1 MLRSSLGFH
10 TITLS
15 LSISTNEAS
24 QLITDFCTYR
34 EKTGTIEIY
43 RKNEKNE
50 PIIYYHSYYL
60 PLTTNIKFKDKDR
73 GIRWCIRKS
82 KKEGMKKSL

>member
-15 LSISTNEAS
+15 LPLFDNNEAH

-34 EKTGTIEIY
+34 EKVGNIEMY
-43 RKNEKNE
+43 RINY
-50 PIIYYHSYYL
+50 PGASTQAL
-60 PLTTNIKFKDKDR
+60 
-73 GIRWCIRKS
+73 
-82 KKEGMKKSL
+82 

>member
-15 LSISTNEAS
+15 LLLFDNNEAH

-34 EKTGTIEIY
+34 KKTGDIKIY
-43 RKNEKNE
+43 LN
-50 PIIYYHSYYL
+50 P
-60 PLTTNIKFKDKDR
+60 
-73 GIRWCIRKS
+73 
-82 KKEGMKKSL
+82 

>member
-15 LSISTNEAS
+15 LSIPSDAAS

-34 EKTGTIEIY
+34 EKTGNIEIY
-43 RKNEKNE
+43 KINGKNQ
-50 PIIYYHSYYL
+50 PIIYYQSNYL
-60 PLTTNIKFKDKDR
+60 MPLKVVLV
-73 GIRWCIRKS
+73 S
-82 KKEGMKKSL
+82 KWVGRPSESG